1 MDDTDEL
8 SEEQIRE
15 KMDSL
20 AKEYFQKTLPDSTY
34 MGFENLSVAFT
45 YLHTIDL
52 LKVTENLERG
62 IEKLNTSTDKLNN
75 MTGKLIWLTSLLGIL
90 AVFQIVLIA
99 IQIAKTWSG

>member
-1 MDDTDEL
+1 MYNTDEL

-20 AKEYFQKTLPDSTY
+20 AKEYFQTTLPDSTWR
-34 MGFENLSVAFT
+34 GFENLSVAFT
-45 YLHTIDL
+45 YVHTVDL
-52 LKVTENLERG
+52 IKVTENLEKG

-75 MTGKLIWLTSLLGIL
+75 MTGKLILLTRFLGIL

-99 IQIAKTWSG
+99 IQVAKIW